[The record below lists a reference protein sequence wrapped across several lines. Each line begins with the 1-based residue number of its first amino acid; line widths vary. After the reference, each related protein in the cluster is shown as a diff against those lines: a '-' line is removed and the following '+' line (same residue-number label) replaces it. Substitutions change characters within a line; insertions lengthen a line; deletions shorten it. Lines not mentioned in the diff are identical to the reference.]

1 MTTGQFLPLEGA
13 NPATGEVGKPEHVE
27 EDRVEVLVL
36 AQPTAGS
43 GSASAAANAQSKSE
57 DGGVKMGAVLQE
69 LKKVRRSLGTVL
81 VVRTRSEGSTLRRC
95 IRMRRS
101 RMMCI
106 GSRIS
111 SSFSGGWIRS
121 QKFRIGLGTCG

>member
-13 NPATGEVGKPEHVE
+13 NPAIGEIGKPEHVE

-43 GSASAAANAQSKSE
+43 GSASAAANAQPKSE
-57 DGGVKMGAVLQE
+57 DGGVEMGAVLQE
-69 LKKVRRSLGTVL
+69 LKKVRRCELTILSG
-81 VVRTRSEGSTLRRC
+81 TRSDSEDAHVVDRS
-95 IRMRRS
+95 IRTRRS

-106 GSRIS
+106 GLRTS
-111 SSFSGGWIRS
+111 SNHHGNANG
-121 QKFRIGLGTCG
+121 